1 MHYTSDM
8 SIQTTIQIRIEEDL
22 KDKAS
27 DVLKNIGLDLSSG
40 IKLFLK
46 EVVTSE
52 SVPFIPSTAK
62 GKKLLHYEF
71 YKKEIA
77 EAKKSGKRYTSGK
90 ELIDDILSN

>member
-1 MHYTSDM
+1 M

-22 KDKAS
+22 KEKAS

-62 GKKLLHYEF
+62 GKKLLNYEML
-71 YKKEIA
+71 KQEIA
-77 EAKKSGKRYTSGK
+77 EAKKKGKGFATS
-90 ELIDDILSN
+90 EEMLDDILRK